1 MIGDDMS
8 DIQTALQIPKTPAE
22 LEAQIASMKPRF
34 FDTYLLPPFMM
45 YFAFKSKSMPK
56 LARRMLFAA
65 GIYMGM
71 RSYSEY
77 KAALTTSSNDLKGLT
92 DANTV
97 PG

>member
-1 MIGDDMS
+1 MLSDDLE
-8 DIQTALQIPKTPAE
+8 DVQTALQIPKTPSE
-22 LEAQIASMKPRF
+22 LEAQIANMKPRF

-77 KAALTTSSNDLKGLT
+77 KTALAGLQSDLKTGV
-92 DANTV
+92 NV
-97 PG
+97 